1 MFTKLSRRL
10 LLSPSPQLKIVL
22 IGEDYGLKV
31 SIKKNKS
38 RANLTLP
45 SLSEFNKF
53 IPDSCNTRYLS
64 LDTIFLGGIT
74 GT

>member
-31 SIKKNKS
+31 SIRKNKG
-38 RANLTLP
+38 RAIFDPAVTLY
-45 SLSEFNKF
+45 
-53 IPDSCNTRYLS
+53 TQ
-64 LDTIFLGGIT
+64 
-74 GT
+74 